1 LTTEARRHEKR
12 DRGIGIS
19 GFLSPGVGGHIP
31 RVARSERRVNVDF
44 PRSRELGKKTFDVG
58 TRERRDSDSFPRQ
71 VIKGEACVRETVG
84 CETPKGGG
92 RVSTLR
98 AVDL

>member
-1 LTTEARRHEKR
+1 VGKDNSSEWRGAKEK
-12 DRGIGIS
+12 
-19 GFLSPGVGGHIP
+19 
-31 RVARSERRVNVDF
+31 VNVDF
-44 PRSRELGKKTFDVG
+44 PRSRELGKKTSDVG

-71 VIKGEACVRETVG
+71 VIKGEACVKETVG

-98 AVDL
+98 AAGL